1 MALSYGTV
9 NNSAKGSI
17 DVVSTPAVL
26 MAVSMAVNGNVI
38 GTFGVLKI
46 WRKQYV
52 ELSIKVHGID
62 VRVYGTV

>member
-1 MALSYGTV
+1 MALSITV
-9 NNSAKGSI
+9 PKA
-17 DVVSTPAVL
+17 VLMAVSTPAVL
-26 MAVSMAVNGNVI
+26 MAVSMAVNGSVI